1 MMAAQHL
8 HHQAPRHLL
17 RLHREAYEGGG
28 LEEGASVEAWL
39 EWERAAMR
47 YGVPVEIGLGDL
59 AELVRESAV
68 ILPADEHRDSHSTA
82 GDFARWGRRG
92 GLETLRRYGRRHY
105 ALLAGVRWGRPGAA
119 AELAAHML
127 RRRRG

>member
-17 RLHREAYEGGG
+17 RLHREAHEAGGIG
-28 LEEGASVEAWL
+28 DDSIEAWL
-39 EWERAAMR
+39 EWEREAMR

-59 AELVRESAV
+59 AELVRDSVV
-68 ILPADEHRDSHSTA
+68 ILPADEHRNGHCDA

-92 GLETLRRYGRRHY
+92 GLETLRRYGRRHF
-105 ALLAGVRWGRPGAA
+105 ALLAALRWGRPGAA